1 MCIRDR
7 CRNRPERSDVHG
19 NSRAGIADRFC
30 LEFAFLYLKIV
41 RQLGGVA
48 GKPSD
53 AAIGVMKHDEVKL
66 PAASRNAVS
75 YTHLDVY
82 KRQP

>member
-7 CRNRPERSDVHG
+7 CLDFVMNHTASTHRWAMAAK
-19 NSRAGIADRFC
+19 AG
-30 LEFAFLYLKIV
+30 
-41 RQLGGVA
+41 
-48 GKPSD
+48 D
-53 AAIGVMKHDEVKL
+53 AAYQAYYHCYDDRTIPDQY
-66 PAASRNAVS
+66 AVS